1 MRFHII
7 TLFPDM
13 IKAVLSESIIGR
25 GEKKGYI
32 NIEYYQLRDYS
43 DNKHRTVDDTL
54 YGGGMGM
61 LLTAAPIYN
70 CHKAICDNINNFA
83 GADDPGRPLKNDD
96 IKKVRTIYM
105 SPKGRLLT
113 QKKAEELSQY
123 TDLTVICGHYEGI
136 DERVIE
142 EIVDEEISVGDY
154 ILTGGE
160 LPCAILIDCVAR
172 LVDGVLSDPE
182 CHQKESISSGLLE
195 CPQYTKPFDFMGRE
209 VPEVLISGHHAN
221 IERWRWE
228 QSVLLTA
235 KRRPDLFK
243 IWLEKSSGSWDKAN
257 IKFLK
262 DNDLLI
268 YYD

>member
-13 IKAVLSESIIGR
+13 IRAVLSDSIIGR

-43 DNKHRTVDDTL
+43 DNKHRTVDDTV

-70 CHKAICDNINNFA
+70 CHKAICDKINLI
-83 GADDPGRPLKNDD
+83 DSPTSS
-96 IKKVRTIYM
+96 RTVYM
-105 SPKGRLLT
+105 SPKGNLLT
-113 QKKAEELSQY
+113 QKKAEELSKY

-142 EIVDEEISVGDY
+142 EAVDEEISIGDY
-154 ILTGGE
+154 VLTGGE

-172 LVDGVLSDPE
+172 LVGGVLSDPE
-182 CHQKESISSGLLE
+182 CHEKESISSGLLE
-195 CPQYTKPFDFMGRE
+195 YPQYTKPFEFMGRE
-209 VPEVLISGHHAN
+209 TPEVLISGHHAN
-221 IERWRWE
+221 IERWRRE
-228 QSVLLTA
+228 QSIMLTA
-235 KRRPDLFK
+235 ERRPDLFK
-243 IWLEKSSGSWDKAN
+243 IWLEKNLENLDKAD

-262 DNDLLI
+262 EKNLL
-268 YYD
+268 